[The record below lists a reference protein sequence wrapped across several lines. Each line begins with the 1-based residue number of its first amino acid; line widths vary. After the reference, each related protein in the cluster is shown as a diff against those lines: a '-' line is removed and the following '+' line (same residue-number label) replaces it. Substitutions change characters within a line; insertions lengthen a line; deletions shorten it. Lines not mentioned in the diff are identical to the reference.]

1 MMILHKSATM
11 LFRLESLIIISL
23 LLLMPLAGQAQDL
36 LSFTSSEKTISPQ
49 RAPVKKSAP
58 AKIRPMVKPQ
68 QARAAGHQQP
78 VCEGE
83 PLPDIETKDL
93 RIEGSGKHGESHKI
107 TVEIVNSGQCASGA
121 FSIKATMRIQAQ
133 GIDKV
138 VQLGTKGAPS
148 LKPCKN
154 ESCDEA
160 SYSLVFTFIPQ
171 YNHAFY
177 DVTVDVDAG
186 NNVSEFRENNNR
198 IRGDLRIQIY

>member
-1 MMILHKSATM
+1 MILHKSATM

-23 LLLMPLAGQAQDL
+23 LLLMPLASHAQDL
-36 LSFTSSEKTISPQ
+36 LSLTLQEKKTGLQ
-49 RAPVKKSAP
+49 GAPVRKSAP
-58 AKIRPMVKPQ
+58 AKIRPVVEPQ
-68 QARAAGHQQP
+68 QATAAGHQQP
-78 VCEGE
+78 VCEDA
-83 PLPDIETKDL
+83 PLPDIEAKNL
-93 RIEGSGKHGESHKI
+93 RIEGSRKPGESHTI
-107 TVEIVNSGQCASGA
+107 TIDIVNRGQCATGA

-148 LKPCKN
+148 LKPCKS
-154 ESCDEA
+154 ETCSEA

>member
-1 MMILHKSATM
+1 MILHKPAPM
-11 LFRLESLIIISL
+11 LFRLKSLIIISL
-23 LLLMPLAGQAQDL
+23 LLLMPLAGHAQDL
-36 LSFTSSEKTISPQ
+36 LSLTLQEKKISLQ
-49 RAPVKKSAP
+49 RAPVRNSAP
-58 AKIRPMVKPQ
+58 AKIRPVVKPR

-78 VCEGE
+78 VCEGA
-83 PLPDIETKDL
+83 PLPDIEAKNL
-93 RIEGSGKHGESHKI
+93 RIEGSRKPGESHTI
-107 TVEIVNSGQCASGA
+107 TVDIVNGGQCATGK

-154 ESCDEA
+154 ETCSGA
-160 SYSLVFTFIPQ
+160 SVSLVFTFTPQ

-186 NNVSEFRENNNR
+186 NNVSEFREDNNR
-198 IRGDLRIQIY
+198 IRGDLRIQNY